1 MESSYYQGSAFAK
14 YKSILFF
21 FPDIMESGSV
31 SSPFGRM
38 QSTSRDNLSG
48 LPRWPDLMYPKAPT
62 SVPED
67 LHDKAGHDKL
77 NILITRV

>member
-1 MESSYYQGSAFAK
+1 
-14 YKSILFF
+14 
-21 FPDIMESGSV
+21 
-31 SSPFGRM
+31 
-38 QSTSRDNLSG
+38 
-48 LPRWPDLMYPKAPT
+48 MYPKAAT